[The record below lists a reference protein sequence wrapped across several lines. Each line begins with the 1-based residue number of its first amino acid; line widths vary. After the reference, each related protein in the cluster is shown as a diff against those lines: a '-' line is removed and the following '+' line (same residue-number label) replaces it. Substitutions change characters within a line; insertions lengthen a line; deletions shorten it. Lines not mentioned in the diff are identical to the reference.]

1 MGGDAMRIAG
11 YPLPVYP
18 DSKATVSQIGS
29 RVSRKPLPAQRREG
43 YARAGEWALVF
54 RGNRSRPRGYPG
66 RGSEWRGQVYP
77 RTLRTAAI
85 NCSGVTGLASV
96 EFAPKRFA
104 TFRNPP
110 PKAPH
115 IAMIDRESTR

>member
-18 DSKATVSQIGS
+18 DTNSTVSQIGS
-29 RVSRKPLPAQRREG
+29 RVSRKPLPAQRD
-43 YARAGEWALVF
+43 
-54 RGNRSRPRGYPG
+54 PG
-66 RGSEWRGQVYP
+66 RGSDWRRQVYP

-104 TFRNPP
+104 TFRNPA
-110 PKAPH
+110 PKAPD
-115 IAMIDRESTR
+115 IAMIFSSGSTWRMRSEEHTSELQSLRHL